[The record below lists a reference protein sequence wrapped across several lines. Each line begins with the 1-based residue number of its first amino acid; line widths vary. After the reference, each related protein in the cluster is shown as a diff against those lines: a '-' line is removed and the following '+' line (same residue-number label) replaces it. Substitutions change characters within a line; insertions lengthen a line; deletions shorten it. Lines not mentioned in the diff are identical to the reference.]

1 VYSEKVRI
9 NMKVWLAIAS
19 VGLTALCAVET
30 ILWLKNHNKQ
40 NAEKLFDEFSEGLR
54 NKRKSNA

>member
-1 VYSEKVRI
+1 
-9 NMKVWLAIAS
+9 MKVWLAIAS